1 MLNLYSIVE
10 KDLAWHFGQI
20 LQATEGFTGSNN
32 KEVVQKKE
40 EKKNNLL
47 LFTQGFCLNK
57 RIDPLGYVKG
67 PLI

>member
-40 EKKNNLL
+40 EKKQPPTFYPRLL
-47 LFTQGFCLNK
+47 S
-57 RIDPLGYVKG
+57 
-67 PLI
+67 

>member
-10 KDLAWHFGQI
+10 KDLAWHFDQI
-20 LQATEGFTGSNN
+20 LQATEGVTGSNN

-40 EKKNNLL
+40 EEKKPPLT
-47 LFTQGFCLNK
+47 FYPRLNK
-57 RIDPLGYVKG
+57 SIDTLGYVKG